1 MDFMRFYPDSLPS
14 MTNADK
20 KTRKIIHKIR
30 ELEVNM
36 ENCQIKRDM
45 EKFIEE
51 QARLGAAGG
60 GLAKLAGERFGKPPE
75 AGPTPQGL
83 ASILKRDR

>member
-1 MDFMRFYPDSLPS
+1 LKKIDKPMPYKRQSSYIQSPQQEMDM
-14 MTNADK
+14 K
-20 KTRKIIHKIR
+20 
-30 ELEVNM
+30 
-36 ENCQIKRDM
+36 
-45 EKFIEE
+45 KFIEE

-60 GLAKLAGERFGKPPE
+60 GLAKLAGQRFGKPPE

>member
-1 MDFMRFYPDSLPS
+1 MPYKRQSSYIPS
-14 MTNADK
+14 PQQEM
-20 KTRKIIHKIR
+20 
-30 ELEVNM
+30 
-36 ENCQIKRDM
+36 DM

-60 GLAKLAGERFGKPPE
+60 GLAKLAGKRFGKPPE
-75 AGPTPQGL
+75 EGPTPQGL

>member
-1 MDFMRFYPDSLPS
+1 MPYKRQSSYIPS
-14 MTNADK
+14 PQQEM
-20 KTRKIIHKIR
+20 
-30 ELEVNM
+30 
-36 ENCQIKRDM
+36 DM

-75 AGPTPQGL
+75 AGPTPQAWL
-83 ASILKRDR
+83 LY

>member
-1 MDFMRFYPDSLPS
+1 MVLILFGRNFKVNRKPMPYKRQSSYIPS
-14 MTNADK
+14 PFQQEM
-20 KTRKIIHKIR
+20 
-30 ELEVNM
+30 
-36 ENCQIKRDM
+36 DM

-83 ASILKRDR
+83 ASYIKT